1 MENIDKQYLDLHN
14 RILNNE
20 DGLQQNRTDVATQAV
35 FGASIMLD
43 LKKSFPSTTVSSTF
57 NRGAFVE
64 TCWIYVEGGTNVD
77 YLHEHNVHFWDQWA
91 LEEDVYETTTLH
103 DRDKLALY
111 NRKYGTD
118 HKLTDFTKPF
128 ELEKLLDGKVED
140 TVSILKHRKGDL
152 GPVYGAMA
160 RNYPTV
166 TFEDGLY
173 IMTAVDQV
181 SELIDSLKD
190 NPKSRRHLISL
201 WHPGFLPDETISPQE
216 NVLKGRQALAP
227 CHWGV
232 TVMTRE
238 LPLSERLKTAVHPND
253 QYDEVEHKFSDD
265 VPDGVM
271 HALLDEKGVPRYEL
285 NLHLV
290 MRSSDVP
297 AGLRLNVVGYAALAH
312 ALAAECG
319 MAIGKLW
326 YTGTNA
332 HIYADQIEAVKEYV
346 DNEPSEEQVRLW
358 VNPEKSF
365 FELVPEDFKVVGY
378 VPKKRIPM
386 PVAK

>member
-20 DGLQQNRTDVATQAV
+20 DGLQQNRTVVATQAV

-77 YLHEHNVHFWDQWA
+77 YLHKHNVHFWDQWA
-91 LEEDVYETTTLH
+91 LEEDVYETISVS
-103 DRDKLALY
+103 DGDKLASY
-111 NRKYGTD
+111 NLKYGTN
-118 HKLTDFTKPF
+118 HKLSDFTKPF
-128 ELEKLLDGKVED
+128 ELENLLDGKVDD
-140 TVSILKHRKGDL
+140 TIRLLKYRKGDL

-160 RNYPTV
+160 RKYPTV
-166 TFEDGLY
+166 VFEDGRCH
-173 IMTAVDQV
+173 IVAVDQV
-181 SELIDSLKD
+181 SDLIGSLKD

-201 WHPGFLPDETISPQE
+201 WHPGFLPDESISPQE

-238 LPLSERLKTAVHPND
+238 LSLSERLKTAVHPNE
-253 QYDEVEHKFSDD
+253 QYDVATHEIDAELTDSVK
-265 VPDGVM
+265 M
-271 HALLDEKGVPRYEL
+271 ALLDEKGVPRYEL
-285 NLHLV
+285 NLHLI

-358 VNPEKSF
+358 VNPDKTF
-365 FELVPEDFKVVGY
+365 FDLEPEDFKVVGY